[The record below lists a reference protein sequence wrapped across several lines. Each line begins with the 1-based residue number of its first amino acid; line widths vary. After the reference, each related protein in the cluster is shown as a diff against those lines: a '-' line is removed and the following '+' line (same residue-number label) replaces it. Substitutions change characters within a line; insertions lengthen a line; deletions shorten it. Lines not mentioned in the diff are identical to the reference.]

1 MKAIYAESTTKKWDE
16 FTIENTPISSLD
28 LMERS
33 AIQASKKIIGSFN
46 FLHVSIFCGRG
57 NNGGDG
63 LAIARILNER
73 GKNITVYLI
82 ATSAPTTDYLANLNR
97 LPSACEVVQ
106 VDENTI
112 NQLPIKGDLIV
123 DALFGSG
130 LSRPIVNWIQKVI
143 HRINDSKLPIVSIG
157 LPSGLMG
164 DDNSINPLESV
175 VKANHTL
182 SFQRPKMSFFFDK
195 YAPFVGRFSILDI
208 GLLDNF
214 IGDELAM
221 YVDQSSIQLK
231 QENNFIHKGN
241 KGYLVLVAGSQ
252 NMMGAAILS
261 SKSAFRAGCGYVG
274 LISPKLVITPLMVHL
289 PEAIWLGDQFE
300 SLPEKTTAIA
310 IGPGIGINKVSYT
323 HLKLALNSNLPLVID
338 ADAINLL
345 AIHPELIQLL
355 PKNSIL
361 TPHYKELTRLI
372 GTADSPEKLLKKQL
386 EFSIEKGVYVIQKG
400 AYSKLTTPTG
410 QVFIN
415 STGNS
420 SMASAGMGDILTGII
435 GSFLAQGYVPQEAA
449 IYGIYLHGLA
459 GDHAVLKLG
468 NRGLLASDLIDELPK
483 TLSWL

>member
-1 MKAIYAESTTKKWDE
+1 
-16 FTIENTPISSLD
+16 
-28 LMERS
+28 
-33 AIQASKKIIGSFN
+33 
-46 FLHVSIFCGRG
+46 
-57 NNGGDG
+57 
-63 LAIARILNER
+63 
-73 GKNITVYLI
+73 
-82 ATSAPTTDYLANLNR
+82 
-97 LPSACEVVQ
+97 
-106 VDENTI
+106 
-112 NQLPIKGDLIV
+112 
-123 DALFGSG
+123 
-130 LSRPIVNWIQKVI
+130 
-143 HRINDSKLPIVSIG
+143 
-157 LPSGLMG
+157 
-164 DDNSINPLESV
+164 
-175 VKANHTL
+175 
-182 SFQRPKMSFFFDK
+182 
-195 YAPFVGRFSILDI
+195 
-208 GLLDNF
+208 
-214 IGDELAM
+214 
-221 YVDQSSIQLK
+221 
-231 QENNFIHKGN
+231 
-241 KGYLVLVAGSQ
+241 
-252 NMMGAAILS
+252 
-261 SKSAFRAGCGYVG
+261 
-274 LISPKLVITPLMVHL
+274 
-289 PEAIWLGDQFE
+289 
-300 SLPEKTTAIA
+300 
-310 IGPGIGINKVSYT
+310 
-323 HLKLALNSNLPLVID
+323 LPLVID